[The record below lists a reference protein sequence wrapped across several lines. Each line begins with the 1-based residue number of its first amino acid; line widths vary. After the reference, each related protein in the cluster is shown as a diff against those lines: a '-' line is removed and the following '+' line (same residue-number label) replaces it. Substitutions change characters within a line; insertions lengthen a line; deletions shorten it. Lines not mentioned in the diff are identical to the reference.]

1 MIHPLVSCLMVTKTG
16 REAFARRAIEDWN
29 AQTYPFREL
38 VIVADAPDAFVGLP
52 KNATIVRAKRG
63 VSLGAVRAQS
73 VTAATGDVIAIWDD
87 DDGHMPERLAQ
98 QVAALD
104 GADASMLRRVN
115 LECICGYTV
124 YSAQRAWEPT
134 LVARRSTL
142 PPYRD
147 LAHGEDTAL
156 IDDLR
161 ARGATI
167 NEVDKPE
174 LYRYRFWGGNACSV
188 DHWMEIFGTVGKH
201 NCWKCAS
208 DRGLVEPERS
218 DTFADLARRIEESS
232 SESALARIAGAVDVF
247 RAQSIVNSAQAVQ
260 RAKLAVLLAAAYA
273 KYGDSAVAQVWALR
287 ALQGAPRTDAFC
299 MLGEIAAADLDFT
312 AALSWYAAA
321 CATPNEADACI
332 KQLTSQREAR
342 RKELRTFAR
351 PFRPVAYRQTP
362 VREHVLAVMSCA
374 GRGKYLTKTI
384 SSLVRAGLV
393 RWDGPKIL
401 VHDGPMDEDAS
412 NAATALVHAGWVV
425 HTSSETLGQAQTF
438 LHVLAATSEVPD
450 FQMLTM
456 FEDDVQLARN
466 ALDYI
471 RRTEFDIDLAL
482 ISWFTTQNKQSP
494 IEQPF
499 LHISAAANFTPTNAA
514 ITLPA
519 ETAHAVLE
527 RYYPSNQ
534 AITLPAET
542 ASAILSSGK
551 LAAWPERHGADRIFW
566 EVPGTPCAVHY
577 PSLVQHVG
585 GEDSRVGNTGSRMSP
600 TFRGEGFD
608 ALSLI

>member
-1 MIHPLVSCLMVTKTG
+1 MVTKTG
-16 REAFARRAIEDWN
+16 REAFARRAIEDWA
-29 AQTYPFREL
+29 AQTYPLREL
-38 VIVADAPDAFVGLP
+38 IIVADAPEAFVGLP

-73 VTAATGDVIAIWDD
+73 VTAATGDVIAVWDD
-87 DDGHMPERLAQ
+87 DDGHMPERLAR
-98 QVAALD
+98 QVEALD

-115 LECICGYTV
+115 LECICGHTV

-142 PPYRD
+142 PPYQD

-161 ARGATI
+161 ARGAVI
-167 NEVDKPE
+167 KEIDEPE

-188 DHWMEIFGTVGKH
+188 DHWMEIFAMVGKH

-208 DRGLVEPERS
+208 DRGLVEPERA
-218 DTFADLARRIEESS
+218 DTFVDLARRIEESS
-232 SESALARIAGAVDVF
+232 SESALARIVSAVDVF
-247 RAQSIVNSAQAVQ
+247 RVQSIVNSTQAAQ

-287 ALQGAPRTDAFC
+287 ALQGAPRTDALC
-299 MLGEIAAADLDFT
+299 MLGEIAAADLDFA

-321 CATPNEADACI
+321 CATPSEADACA
-332 KQLTSQREAR
+332 KQLTTRREAR

-351 PFRPVAYRQTP
+351 PFRPVAYRQMP

-374 GRGKYLTKTI
+374 GRGKYLAKTV

-401 VHDGPMDEDAS
+401 VHDGPMDEDA
-412 NAATALVHAGWVV
+412 NNIAAALAQAGWAVQAS
-425 HTSSETLGQAQTF
+425 HEMLGQAQTF
-438 LHVLAATSEVPD
+438 LQVLATTSEVPG

-456 FEDDVQLARN
+456 FEDDVQLVRN
-466 ALDYI
+466 GLDYI
-471 RRTEFDIDLAL
+471 RRTEFDGDLAL
-482 ISWFTTQNKQSP
+482 VSWFTTQNKLSP

-499 LHISAAANFTPTNAA
+499 LHISAAVNFTPTNAA

-519 ETAHAVLE
+519 ETARAVLD

-534 AITLPAET
+534 AITLPADT
-542 ASAILSSGK
+542 AHAILSSGK
-551 LAAWPERHGADRIFW
+551 LAAWPEKHGADRIFW

-577 PSLVQHVG
+577 PSLAQHVG
-585 GEDSRVGNTGSRMSP
+585 GDDSRVGNSGSRISP
-600 TFRGEGFD
+600 TFPGEDFD